1 MKFILPFDVN
11 EIFTLEDHSLLQS
24 MCLTVE
30 DLLNQALCRYAIYAE
45 AELTDKYEVTIDDL
59 VEAIASLGLDSEQSE
74 LMELELAKNADRL
87 VELIDLSA
95 GILHRGLQNIP
106 QQLARVN
113 EEEYIS
119 LEVTKVNERGRFV
132 EVSSRVTGGL
142 KFAPSFGGWNFAP
155 SFMTKSSL

>member
-1 MKFILPFDVN
+1 MKFILPFDIN

-59 VEAIASLGLDSEQSE
+59 VELIAGLGLDSEQSE
-74 LMELELAKNADRL
+74 LVELELAKNADRL

-132 EVSSRVTGGL
+132 EVSSRVTGG
-142 KFAPSFGGWNFAP
+142 WNFAP

>member
-1 MKFILPFDVN
+1 MKFILPFDIN

-59 VEAIASLGLDSEQSE
+59 VELIAGLGLDSEQSE
-74 LMELELAKNADRL
+74 LVELELAKNADRL

-132 EVSSRVTGGL
+132 EVSSRVTGG
-142 KFAPSFGGWNFAP
+142 WNFAP
-155 SFMTKSSL
+155 SFMTESSL